1 MGGHPHQDPP
11 ALKFSKKNP
20 ASTKGKETSYGTY
33 TCNHKIA
40 ALKDDIYQL
49 IEKYLDGTITPE
61 EESTLMA
68 WYQDHNQADIEW
80 PSVSAGEEERV
91 RLRMLMRLQQQI
103 NIPVAKPRTS
113 RRLGYYLSAAASV
126 LIILGIATYFY
137 SPQRHQPGRQPN
149 TALALKDIGPGGNK
163 AILTLANGDKVVL
176 EDAKNGVISQQG
188 NATVN
193 KTDSGSLFYNDA
205 ASNAAGNTVYNI
217 LNTPYGGQYQLTLQ
231 DGTKVWLNA
240 GSTLRFPT
248 SFAEKE
254 RNVTLTGEAYFEV
267 AKDKARPFLVTVNT
281 GSAAPMTVRV
291 LGTHFNIN
299 AYPDEQHNIVTLL
312 EGAVKVDCGQANAL
326 LAPGNA
332 AILNKTSGRINVK
345 DGDTE
350 AATAWKNGYFL
361 FDNEKVESIMRQISR
376 WYNVEI
382 SYQGDVSGKAIG
394 GSLSRSKNVSE
405 VLNMLELTGTVH
417 FKTEGR
423 RIIVMP

>member
-1 MGGHPHQDPP
+1 
-11 ALKFSKKNP
+11 
-20 ASTKGKETSYGTY
+20 
-33 TCNHKIA
+33 
-40 ALKDDIYQL
+40 LKDNIYHL
-49 IEKYLDGTITPE
+49 IEKYLDGTITPAE
-61 EESTLMA
+61 EEQLMA

-80 PSVSAGEEERV
+80 PAESADEEEQV
-91 RLRMLMRLQQQI
+91 RLRMLMRLNQQI
-103 NIPVAKPRTS
+103 NPPVAKPNTT
-113 RRLGYYLSAAASV
+113 RRLWYYLSAAASV
-126 LIILGIATYFY
+126 LIILGLAAYFY
-137 SPQRHQPGRQPN
+137 SPQLHQPGPQPS
-149 TALALKDIGPGGNK
+149 TAQALKDIGPGGNK

-176 EDAKNGVISQQG
+176 EDARNGIISQQG
-188 NATVN
+188 NAAVN
-193 KTDSGSLFYNDA
+193 KTDSGSLFYNDVS
-205 ASNAAGNTVYNI
+205 SNAAANIVYNT
-217 LNTPYGGQYQLTLQ
+217 LNTPYGGQYQITLQ

-240 GSTLRFPT
+240 GSSLRFPT
-248 SFAEKE
+248 SFPGNE

-267 AKDKARPFLVTVNT
+267 AKDKARPFFVTVNA
-281 GSAAPMTVRV
+281 GSAAPMNVRV

-312 EGAVKVDCGQANAL
+312 EGSVKVDCGEANAM

-332 AILNKTSGRINVK
+332 AILNKTSGKFNIK

-376 WYNVEI
+376 WYDVEI

-423 RIIVMP
+423 RITVMP